1 MATLTIRNVPEE
13 IRDRIRRE
21 AAEHGRSME
30 SEVRFTLTEHYR
42 NKRSPE
48 EIEKLLADL
57 RANIPSMPADAKMD
71 RTEAFLAGKRIDLLF
86 EEGAITLPEKR
97 GWDERIDRY
106 EVSLP
111 QVQAFFE
118 ERWPWKPKS

>member
-1 MATLTIRNVPEE
+1 MATLTIRNLPDD

-30 SEVRFTLTEHYR
+30 SEVRLTLTEHYQR
-42 NKRSPE
+42 KRSPE

-57 RANIPSMPADAKMD
+57 RANIPPMPTHAKMD
-71 RTEAFLAGKRIDLLF
+71 LTEAFLAGKRIDLLF

-106 EVSLP
+106 DVSLP
-111 QVQAFFE
+111 EVQAFFE
-118 ERWPWKPKS
+118 EKWPWKPKS

>member
-30 SEVRFTLTEHYR
+30 SEVRLTLTEHYR

-57 RANIPSMPADAKMD
+57 RANYPPMPVDAKMD
-71 RTEAFLAGKRIDLLF
+71 QTEALLAGKRIDLLF

-106 EVSLP
+106 DVALP
-111 QVQAFFE
+111 EVQAFFE